1 MKGYQNKPLPD
12 SYTTIYNSILSPE
25 SWNPDNTSI

>member
-12 SYTTIYNSILSPE
+12 TYTIYNSILSPE
-25 SWNPDNTSI
+25 SWNPNNTSI